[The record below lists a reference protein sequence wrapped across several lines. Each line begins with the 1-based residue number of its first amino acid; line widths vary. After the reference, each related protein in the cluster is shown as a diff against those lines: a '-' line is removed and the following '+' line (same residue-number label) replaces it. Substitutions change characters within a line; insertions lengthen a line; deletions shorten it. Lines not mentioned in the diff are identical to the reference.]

1 MSQERLAAAT
11 ELSEQT
17 INDIE
22 GCRMW
27 VSDKTISKLTKAL
40 HIEAYQL
47 LLPNSDMDEKYFMPL
62 PTAIFRSLQATIKTN
77 IDLQFDKILSA
88 EG

>member
-1 MSQERLAAAT
+1 MSQEKLAAAT
-11 ELSEQT
+11 ELSDQT

-27 VSDKTISKLTKAL
+27 VSDKTISKLTKVL

-47 LLPNSDMDEKYFMPL
+47 LLPNSDMDERYFIPL
-62 PTAIFRSLQATIKTN
+62 PSKIFRSLQESIKRS
-77 IDLQFDKILSA
+77 IDLQFDETLRA
-88 EG
+88 E

>member
-1 MSQERLAAAT
+1 MSQEKLAAVT
-11 ELSEQT
+11 ELSDQT

-40 HIEAYQL
+40 HVEAYQL
-47 LLPNSDMDEKYFMPL
+47 LLPNSDMDEKYFIPL
-62 PTAIFRSLQATIKTN
+62 PTAIFRSLQENIKN
-77 IDLQFDKILSA
+77 SIDLHFDAILSA

>member
-1 MSQERLAAAT
+1 MSQEKLAAIT
-11 ELSEQT
+11 ELSDQT

-47 LLPNSDMDEKYFMPL
+47 LLPNNYIDEKCFVSL
-62 PTAIFRSLQATIKTN
+62 PIEIFRSLQATIKDT
-77 IDLQFDKILSA
+77 IDFQFDALLSA